1 MKRNEK
7 GVKDLGTLVVSSQS
21 RVPCL
26 SVVFLV
32 HDCRCVPVSVPQ
44 SSFSRESS
52 AEYEDIRVQVCQFS
66 GVDSVARARRSSP
79 IFRITRPRSR
89 SIFGQSP
96 ANILHG
102 SSPSL
107 ARKNP
112 GRGRVSPL
120 VLAHTLTGARAHAR
134 PSIRPTARQLTHSRT
149 HTYTYSGRARG
160 ARPSLSLRGRVSACV
175 CLRVCRERSE
185 IESKRQH
192 GPRGAHRNCHTVWP
206 SSACGKFATSLLVRD
221 EPAGCIESR
230 TLSLDREARVSGAHW
245 PTGESSLS
253 LGSPSHARPVS

>member
-120 VLAHTLTGARAHAR
+120 VLALALALARRARASRSHYYQAPALAHAHADRSARAR
-134 PSIRPTARQLTHSRT
+134 PTVHPSDRSPAYALTHAHVHVLWASQR
-149 HTYTYSGRARG
+149 SAPVSFAARAR
-160 ARPSLSLRGRVSACV
+160 VCV
-175 CLRVCRERSE
+175 CLPACVSREE
-185 IESKRQH
+185 
-192 GPRGAHRNCHTVWP
+192 
-206 SSACGKFATSLLVRD
+206 
-221 EPAGCIESR
+221 
-230 TLSLDREARVSGAHW
+230 
-245 PTGESSLS
+245 
-253 LGSPSHARPVS
+253 